1 MYQSFEA
8 RNIPDVQECVR
19 QHVDRKK
26 DVWGLHEILNTF
38 AMHPEGDDHS
48 NKECH
53 NIDLRVHLVFGAVL
67 VELCDKVE
75 DPGLVGDG
83 IDFGGEAEDGKPYG
97 SVGQEDAHHTQQ
109 CSNMMPSHH

>member
-19 QHVDRKK
+19 QHADRKK

-53 NIDLRVHLVFGAVL
+53 NIDLRVQLVLGAVL
-67 VELCDKVE
+67 VELCDKVYIIFYAATYQHQVKFCKNF
-75 DPGLVGDG
+75 LV
-83 IDFGGEAEDGKPYG
+83 KL
-97 SVGQEDAHHTQQ
+97 
-109 CSNMMPSHH
+109 